1 MNKFMREMN
10 GDYQKM
16 GTKEE
21 EILNKIQM
29 LKPTA

>member
-1 MNKFMREMN
+1 MIKFMKEMN
-10 GDYQKM
+10 GGYQKM

-21 EILNKIQM
+21 EILIKIQM

>member
-1 MNKFMREMN
+1 MIKFMKEMN
-10 GDYQKM
+10 GGYQKM

-29 LKPTA
+29 LKLTA

>member
-1 MNKFMREMN
+1 MNKFMKEMN
-10 GDYQKM
+10 GGYQKM

-29 LKPTA
+29 LKLTA

>member
-1 MNKFMREMN
+1 MNKFMKEMN
-10 GDYQKM
+10 GGYQKM

-29 LKPTA
+29 LKLTV

>member
-1 MNKFMREMN
+1 MNKLMREMN
-10 GDYQKM
+10 GGYLKM

-29 LKPTA
+29 LKLTA